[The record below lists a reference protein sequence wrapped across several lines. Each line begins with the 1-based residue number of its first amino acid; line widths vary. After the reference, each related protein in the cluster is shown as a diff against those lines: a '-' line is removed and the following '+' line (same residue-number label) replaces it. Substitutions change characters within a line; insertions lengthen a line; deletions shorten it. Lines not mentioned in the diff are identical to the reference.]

1 MGMGYS
7 FLVLFVWVLY
17 KFSKKKLGQLRVQ
30 RKVGKFGKIS
40 KIIIFVCTLDH
51 N

>member
-1 MGMGYS
+1 MAMRNS
-7 FLVLFVWVLY
+7 FLVVFVRVLD
-17 KFSKKKLGQLRVQ
+17 KFSEKNSGQLQ
-30 RKVGKFGKIS
+30 RKVGKFGQIS

>member
-1 MGMGYS
+1 MPNS
-7 FLVLFVWVLY
+7 FLVLFVRVLDR
-17 KFSKKKLGQLRVQ
+17 FLEKKSGQLQ
-30 RKVGKFGKIS
+30 RKIGKFGQIS

>member
-1 MGMGYS
+1 MAMRNS
-7 FLVLFVWVLY
+7 FLVLLLGFWIG
-17 KFSKKKLGQLRVQ
+17 FRKKNSGQLQ
-30 RKVGKFGKIS
+30 RKIGKFGQIS